1 MASFE
6 TFAVGDP
13 ISLVGLLGAP
23 ELNGRA
29 GVVISELKEGRYGVK
44 LAKRSTHE
52 PAKAL
57 AAKPENLARRAP
69 DAAPSGA
76 AASAKFSADPPLA
89 TNLPEDVAAAWVE
102 GEAALASGDAAAAA
116 AAFARAAKMPPLAL
130 GPDDDEEEPTP
141 AENSA
146 DRARCCANQAAALL
160 ADGKFVGAAHAG
172 GQAAAADATWWK
184 GHYFKGEALL
194 ALLEG
199 KKASSAMAGR
209 AEQAGNAFKAALAAP
224 SLPADERVRV
234 EARAEQAQGQL
245 MALNPACAQS

>member
-89 TNLPEDVAAAWVE
+89 GPPS
-102 GEAALASGDAAAAA
+102 ALA
-116 AAFARAAKMPPLAL
+116 P
-130 GPDDDEEEPTP
+130 
-141 AENSA
+141 
-146 DRARCCANQAAALL
+146 
-160 ADGKFVGAAHAG
+160 
-172 GQAAAADATWWK
+172 
-184 GHYFKGEALL
+184 
-194 ALLEG
+194 
-199 KKASSAMAGR
+199 
-209 AEQAGNAFKAALAAP
+209 
-224 SLPADERVRV
+224 
-234 EARAEQAQGQL
+234 
-245 MALNPACAQS
+245 PACSRTRRRTRRIHMRSRLCAR

>member
-29 GVVISELKEGRYGVK
+29 GVVISELKEGRYAK

-76 AASAKFSADPPLA
+76 AASASSRLTRRWRRICPRTSRPRGWRARPRSPRA
-89 TNLPEDVAAAWVE
+89 TRPRPRPR
-102 GEAALASGDAAAAA
+102 
-116 AAFARAAKMPPLAL
+116 ARAAKMPPLAL
-130 GPDDDEEEPTP
+130 GPDDDDEEPTP

-199 KKASSAMAGR
+199 KKSRRARWRGARAGGGG
-209 AEQAGNAFKAALAAP
+209 AAALADAP
-224 SLPADERVRV
+224 AFRPTSASQSGGPRRRRGAQVNGVGPA
-234 EARAEQAQGQL
+234 
-245 MALNPACAQS
+245 